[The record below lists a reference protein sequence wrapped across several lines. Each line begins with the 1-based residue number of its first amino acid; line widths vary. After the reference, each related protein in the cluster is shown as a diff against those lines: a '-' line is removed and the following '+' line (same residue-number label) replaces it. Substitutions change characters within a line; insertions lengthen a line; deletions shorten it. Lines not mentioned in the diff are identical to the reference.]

1 MVLLSIPAK
10 HFLSTLEANVQRVD
24 KRLKDYLKDPNENN
38 IHDIRTAVRR
48 LDASFGSLPNR
59 ERKKKNNRDYLT
71 TAKCLFRI
79 NSQIR
84 DYDIINSKL
93 EKYTSDTVF
102 TQLTD
107 SLKRRRKT
115 TLSSAIRI
123 ATSLRQLPVPYLTSD
138 DIVEKKLQRRYN
150 KVVRRLSERIE
161 LNLPVVLANKNKILE
176 LHGVRKDCKKLRYLL
191 ELMPDQN
198 NKETHKMNTE
208 LENIQDILGYIHSQN
223 NNETHKMITELE
235 DIQDILGSIHDSD
248 ITIAY
253 LKRVR
258 HSKDI
263 TNSLDNEVTERNTRY
278 EEFVQFCRR
287 NLSTSRNNFFN
298 QICLLA

>member
-1 MVLLSIPAK
+1 
-10 HFLSTLEANVQRVD
+10 
-24 KRLKDYLKDPNENN
+24 
-38 IHDIRTAVRR
+38 
-48 LDASFGSLPNR
+48 
-59 ERKKKNNRDYLT
+59 
-71 TAKCLFRI
+71 LFKI

-102 TQLTD
+102 AQLTD

-115 TLSSAIRI
+115 TLSSAVRV
-123 ATSLRQLPVPYLTSD
+123 ATALRQLPVPYLTVE
-138 DIVEKKLQRRYN
+138 DIVENKLQRRYN

-161 LNLPVVLANKNKILE
+161 LNLPVVLGNKNKIVE
-176 LHGVRKDCKKLRYLL
+176 LHEVRKDCKKLRYLL

-198 NKETHKMNTE
+198 NKETHAMNTE
-208 LENIQDILGYIHSQN
+208 LENVQDILGYIHNQN
-223 NNETHKMITELE
+223 NKETHKMITELE

-263 TNSLDNEVTERNTRY
+263 TNSLDNEITERNTRY